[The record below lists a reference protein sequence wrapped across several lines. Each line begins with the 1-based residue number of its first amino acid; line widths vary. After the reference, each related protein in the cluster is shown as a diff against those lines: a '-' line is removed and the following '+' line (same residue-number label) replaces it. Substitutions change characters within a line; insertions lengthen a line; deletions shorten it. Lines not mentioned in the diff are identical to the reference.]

1 MVTLLF
7 SSLLVHAKTW
17 LLFPGSWTNSEAL
30 RSVRP
35 RVVFGKIP
43 LSSWGD
49 DESNRAVRREKRRR
63 PSKEAAVAVAEDVS
77 VDDKD
82 VSVDDE
88 DVSVDDE
95 VVDVGA
101 GEKSSIF
108 ARQSQKDL

>member
-1 MVTLLF
+1 M
-7 SSLLVHAKTW
+7 
-17 LLFPGSWTNSEAL
+17 
-30 RSVRP
+30 
-35 RVVFGKIP
+35 
-43 LSSWGD
+43 
-49 DESNRAVRREKRRR
+49 
-63 PSKEAAVAVAEDVS
+63 AVAEDVS